1 MKGHADR
8 AKHDVPLAQR
18 AAPDADAGGDAD
30 AAGGLVQGGEE
41 IGSIIEVPDDA
52 EIGFEG
58 QMPDKTFER
67 IFVKL
72 TPGQAVRLHR
82 ATQAM
87 MVQPS
92 QPVVFEVS
100 S

>member
-1 MKGHADR
+1 MEIQPNTLFLWPKG
-8 AKHDVPLAQR
+8 QR
-18 AAPDADAGGDAD
+18 LTPTQAVMLMLP
-30 AAGGLVQGGEE
+30 GGLVRGSEE

-58 QMPDKTFER
+58 QMPDQTFQR
-67 IFVKL
+67 ILLKL
-72 TPGQAVRLHR
+72 GPGQAVRLHR